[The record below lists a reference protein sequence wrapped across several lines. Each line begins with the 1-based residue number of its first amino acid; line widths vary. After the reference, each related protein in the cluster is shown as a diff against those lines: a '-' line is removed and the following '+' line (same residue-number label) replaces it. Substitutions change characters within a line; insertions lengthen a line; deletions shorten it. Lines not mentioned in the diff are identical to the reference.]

1 MTQAEIIVE
10 LRARPSQT
18 VPFAGDAL
26 GSLKRGASYAAAKTN
41 SLGVPVFWSGG
52 KLRTASID
60 IARRLGVE
68 DKVAPVKTHQ
78 QAEDPLPL
86 TPLKPAP
93 QPTARK
99 SPAPK
104 AIAARKPPT
113 RKVTVRHR
121 DRQPETVT

>member
-1 MTQAEIIVE
+1 MTLAEIIVE

-78 QAEDPLPL
+78 QAEVK
-86 TPLKPAP
+86 TNSNARGVAP
-93 QPTARK
+93 EWRAARL
-99 SPAPK
+99 
-104 AIAARKPPT
+104 IAANS
-113 RKVTVRHR
+113 
-121 DRQPETVT
+121 